1 MLRQHLV
8 LVALLVTV
16 ATVLAFAPAQAVNGN
31 SSAEKVPMV
40 NLISVELGNH
50 PFDAMETFQIH
61 PGKSEVVRTVDVLN
75 LSYET
80 DLISPIND
88 TLSVNDSIHISKN
101 QIDQDFLSE
110 NGTFEVSAPPKQSYL
125 NSISVSGNTSYS
137 YVTMVEMVP
146 ANEIQINGVS
156 IDGIQQVQSSSI
168 YNLTIDYGN
177 ASFVLHSPGL
187 IYIGNALT
195 NISLSI
201 NSNMRNGNS
210 LLSFSFPIKNGNYTF
225 TFNQILSSGQSVND
239 YVMSYY
245 QVSGFSSLLMQNLFS
260 NSISLATGGAIF
272 VILMLAL
279 FIYYKK
285 K

>member
-8 LVALLVTV
+8 LVALLVTI
-16 ATVLAFAPAQAVNGN
+16 ATVLAFAPAQAVDGN
-31 SSAEKVPMV
+31 SSVEKVPMV

-61 PGKSEVVRTVDVLN
+61 PGKSAVVRTVDVLN

-80 DLISPIND
+80 NLISPIND

-101 QIDQDFLSE
+101 KIDQDFLSE

-137 YVTMVEMVP
+137 YVTMIEMVP
-146 ANEIQINGVS
+146 A
-156 IDGIQQVQSSSI
+156 DGIQFNGFSIGGVQKIQSSSM

-187 IYIGNALT
+187 IYVGNALT

-201 NSNMRNGNS
+201 NSVMKNGNS
-210 LLSFSFPIKNGNYTF
+210 LLSFSFPIKDGNYSF
-225 TFNQILSSGQSVND
+225 TFDQILSSGQSVND

-245 QVSGFSSLLMQNLFS
+245 QISGFSSLLMQNLFS

-272 VILMLAL
+272 VVLMLAL
-279 FIYYKK
+279 FVYYKK